1 VRWLRCAMVACDVA
15 CDGVRWCAMWRAMVR
30 NVACDGVRWRAMVRN
45 VACDGV
51 RCGVRWCAMWRAMV
65 CDVACDGGSL
75 EKQSWKICRLG
86 SLTSTYTK
94 LNDRRFF

>member
-1 VRWLRCAMVACDVA
+1 MWRAMVAVCDVA
-15 CDGVRWCAMWRAMVR
+15 GDGVRWCAMVR
-30 NVACDGVRWRAMVRN
+30 DVACDGVRWRAM
-45 VACDGV
+45 
-51 RCGVRWCAMWRAMV
+51 
-65 CDVACDGGSL
+65 ACDGGSL